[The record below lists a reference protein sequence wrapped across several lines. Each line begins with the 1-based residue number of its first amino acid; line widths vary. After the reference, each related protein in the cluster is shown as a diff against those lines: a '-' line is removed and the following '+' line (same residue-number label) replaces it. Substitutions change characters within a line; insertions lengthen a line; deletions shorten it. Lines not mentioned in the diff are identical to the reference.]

1 MPLEAP
7 DAGSKGFLYCAE
19 KVWVNT
25 MDVLIS
31 LFKLITFLY
40 VAWYGINLIQTAWIH
55 HDPRIILRS
64 IGHATWYAIR
74 LTVKILTI
82 IITITFDVVFIALE
96 IVLVLL

>member
-1 MPLEAP
+1 MRVPRAFYIVL
-7 DAGSKGFLYCAE
+7 E

-40 VAWYGINLIQTAWIH
+40 VAWYGICLIQTARIH
-55 HDPRIILRS
+55 HDPWIILRS

-82 IITITFDVVFIALE
+82 IFTITFDVVFIALE